1 MNATSE
7 SASSN
12 QDKQMP
18 NSDQPCEV
26 NAQVLSEKP
35 TMKRVGVRLW
45 YFLRRTPV
53 FSSLVLSTL
62 TIIVA
67 TIPTWDVYMWWGY
80 FRLFPVVDV
89 YEICKVWSEQ
99 GFGHVPWFPDSCFG

>member
-12 QDKQMP
+12 QDKQMQ
-18 NSDQPCEV
+18 NSDQPSEV

-35 TMKRVGVRLW
+35 TRKRVGVRLW

-53 FSSLVLSTL
+53 FSSLVLYTL
-62 TIIVA
+62 IIIVA
-67 TIPTWDVYMWWGY
+67 TIPTWDVYMWWGH
-80 FRLFPVVDV
+80 FMLFPFVDV
-89 YEICKVWSEQ
+89 Y
-99 GFGHVPWFPDSCFG
+99 